1 MIGWNS
7 LVGQWCRIEGTTENI
22 TILGLLILYDIIIC
36 IVLDTYVKDIT
47 LGEGVK
53 TKPEIIVR
61 NSVVLPHKELS
72 GNHNEEILL

>member
-1 MIGWNS
+1 VIGWNS

-22 TILGLLILYDIIIC
+22 TI
-36 IVLDTYVKDIT
+36 